1 MKQRIYWIDVVKFVA
16 VVFVILAHV
25 VWVTEQSNHDGCGLP
40 TNLMTI
46 NRIIASLGV
55 PLFMMV
61 SGTLLMKKGFETKAD
76 IMAFYR
82 HGLFPLVV
90 TAEIWIVV
98 YCLIALRPFTFKE
111 LILNMVL
118 VHKPEV
124 HLWYV
129 RVIVIYYLLIQ
140 FLNRLRINS
149 KWLFVVLLALV
160 ATFTFAYNAWLIYDG
175 NLCPTTPN
183 RSYFCYLIYMAAGFV
198 LARQSLSPKR
208 LCAAVI
214 LLLFG
219 GAVLF
224 LTLSRTDYFLWYDN
238 PLLAVMAI
246 SLFYII
252 RFVSSC
258 KMEKYV
264 VSEVSKMSYG
274 IYLSHFLLIYVVGMI
289 VKACSL
295 NGISFYLAL
304 LAVLMFDFI
313 LIWGVKKYA
322 PKVCKVVFRY

>member
-25 VWVTEQSNHDGCGLP
+25 VWATEQSNHDGCELP
-40 TNLMTI
+40 VNLMII
-46 NRIIASLGV
+46 NRVIASLGV

-61 SGTLLMKKGFETKAD
+61 SGTLLMKKSFETKAD

-111 LILNMVL
+111 LILNMAL
-118 VHKPEV
+118 VRKPEV

-129 RVIVIYYLLIQ
+129 RVIVIYYLLIP

-183 RSYFCYLIYMAAGFV
+183 RSYFCYLIYMTAGFV
-198 LARQSLSPKR
+198 LARQSLSPKK
-208 LCAAVI
+208 LYAAVFM
-214 LLLFG
+214 LLIG

-224 LTLSRTDYFLWYDN
+224 LTLSRIGYFLWYDN

-252 RFVSSC
+252 RFVFLG
-258 KMEKYV
+258 KMEKHV
-264 VSEVSKMSYG
+264 VSEISKMSYG

-289 VKACSL
+289 VKASSL

-313 LIWGVKKYA
+313 LILGIKKYA